1 MEAMRIILFG
11 PPGAGKGTQ
20 AKHLEASLH
29 LPQLSTGDMLRAARR
44 AGTELG
50 LEAARYMDQG
60 QLVPDEVVVGLIAER
75 IAEAD
80 AASGFLLD
88 GFPRTIPQAEALQRM
103 LAGRNIAIDVVLS
116 IEVPDEQIV
125 ARLAA
130 RRSCP
135 HDGTVYH
142 LEHLPPQR
150 EGVCDLCGSA
160 LVQREDDQPATILK
174 RLEAFH
180 SQTAPLKAFY
190 ASQGL
195 LRSIDGT
202 LNPEEV
208 AAALHEALRG
218 LGGAA
223 G

>member
-1 MEAMRIILFG
+1 MRIILFG

-20 AKHLEASLH
+20 AKQLEASLH

-44 AGTELG
+44 AGTDLG
-50 LEAARYMDQG
+50 VEAARYMDQG

-88 GFPRTIPQAEALQRM
+88 GFPRTIPQAEALERM
-103 LAGRNIAIDVVLS
+103 LADRGIAIDVVLS

-125 ARLAA
+125 SRLAA

-135 HDGTVYH
+135 QDGNVYH

-150 EGVCDLCGSA
+150 DGACDLCGSA
-160 LVQREDDQPATILK
+160 LVQREDDQPATIQK
-174 RLEAFH
+174 RLDAFH

-190 ASQGL
+190 ASHGL
-195 LRSIDGT
+195 LRAIDGT
-202 LNPEEV
+202 KTPEEV
-208 AAALHEALRG
+208 AAALQDALRG
-218 LGGAA
+218 LGGRAA
-223 G
+223 